1 MQVRPAEGYLALIM
15 YGIEKA
21 NHNKEGAPY
30 RYVVDMLHDT
40 ENGIRYEIQ
49 AGIRIPCRTT
59 GRTPNPALLHYRR
72 GKDLDI
78 EGEWHDCRHR
88 QKAD

>member
-1 MQVRPAEGYLALIM
+1 MHKIPEDVNSYPAEGYLALIM
-15 YGIEKA
+15 RGIEKA

-30 RYVVDMLHDT
+30 QYAVGMLHDT

-59 GRTPNPALLHYRR
+59 GRAPNPVLHNIQTRKR
-72 GKDLDI
+72 S
-78 EGEWHDCRHR
+78 
-88 QKAD
+88 